1 MIKSDFARGMEVI
14 AERRA
19 IMQNMTEE
27 ERAEYKAEMAA
38 FMAEQGLSE
47 NRYSLSALK
56 SVDAEDV
63 ANMTAFMEQLA
74 MDMGGPIDGPLPEKD
89 QSEVRSLSESF
100 STLIRNIS
108 GSELNDDER
117 QAMSHFL
124 DLIRDAGVDTA
135 LVEAQAKVVKTKGK
149 DPVANTIMAALIE
162 TKSEMPIASFIS
174 GDAFALRGDR
184 SDNTSSQQVEATG
197 DEAIEDVL
205 ALLPVPIQRG
215 IVQIPNDDALWDAW
229 YSAAKSV
236 PISDLSGP
244 NVMAVASN
252 KSCSASA
259 RTESMKPGPL
269 PIAEPATPFT

>member
-1 MIKSDFARGMEVI
+1 MSFAEFANLAGNKYDEQKQIIDELKNSEAFKAMAEAQKGKKPPTVAEAFDALADITEDEEFSMIKRDFARGMEVI

-89 QSEVRSLSESF
+89 QSQVRSLSESF
-100 STLIRNIS
+100 TTLIRNIS

-117 QAMSHFL
+117 QAMSPSSTLSAMQASTPHWWKPKPKSSKPKAKTPSPIPSWL
-124 DLIRDAGVDTA
+124 RSLRLNQRCPSPPSSRVMLSPSKATA
-135 LVEAQAKVVKTKGK
+135 PITHRASKSRRPAMRRSKT
-149 DPVANTIMAALIE
+149 
-162 TKSEMPIASFIS
+162 S
-174 GDAFALRGDR
+174 
-184 SDNTSSQQVEATG
+184 
-197 DEAIEDVL
+197 
-205 ALLPVPIQRG
+205 
-215 IVQIPNDDALWDAW
+215 
-229 YSAAKSV
+229 
-236 PISDLSGP
+236 
-244 NVMAVASN
+244 
-252 KSCSASA
+252 
-259 RTESMKPGPL
+259 
-269 PIAEPATPFT
+269 